1 MMNTQYTLFGEDFS
15 FNVETS
21 TIQVNN
27 ISKYQF
33 NQDSY
38 LCESTWCAIC
48 GWQHFSFQTQLV
60 LKNSSWVLAGG
71 HTGWW
76 LVEGQWTP
84 ESGCGVRTMNGI
96 NMIYGQHLNISLT

>member
-21 TIQVNN
+21 TMQVNN

-48 GWQHFSFQTQLV
+48 YMWLAALLISDTISIVCHTYHNI
-60 LKNSSWVLAGG
+60 LKYASALIGTVSKN
-71 HTGWW
+71 
-76 LVEGQWTP
+76 
-84 ESGCGVRTMNGI
+84 
-96 NMIYGQHLNISLT
+96 